1 MTFNKFTL
9 GLVFIAFT
17 GMANSIVIT
26 SLEDATNGGGFF
38 GEVTFTNS
46 GFNTVTITADISS
59 PLNTGITQGDI
70 LGLWF
75 DFSDFNSL
83 GNSLIFGGT
92 TPVLGSDFGENSV
105 GSSISGNNNVNIN
118 GAGAT
123 NWDLAVKVGENGS
136 DGGFVQ
142 TLSFQVMLTGLD
154 ETQFIGQ
161 RVGMRVQSIAGAT
174 EFSQATGEDA
184 GSSKL
189 LGTNTTEVPS
199 PGALAL
205 LGLGLMGLGFVR
217 RKTKA

>member
-1 MTFNKFTL
+1 MMTFNKFTL

-17 GMANSIVIT
+17 GMANSTVIT

-46 GFNTVTITADISS
+46 GTDKVTITADISS
-59 PLNTGITQGDI
+59 SLNTGITQGDI

-75 DFSDFNSL
+75 DFSDFSSL
-83 GNSLIFGGT
+83 SGLPMFGGT
-92 TPVLGSDFGENSV
+92 TPVLVSVFGENSV
-105 GSSISGNNNVNIN
+105 GSSISGNLNIN

-123 NWDLAVKVGENGS
+123 NWDLAVKVGENGPN
-136 DGGFVQ
+136 GGFVQ
-142 TLSFQVMLTGLD
+142 TLSFQVTLAGLD

-161 RVGMRVQSIAGAT
+161 RVGMRVQSIAGVGG
-174 EFSQATGEDA
+174 FG

-189 LGTNTTEVPS
+189 LGTNTTEVPG

-205 LGLGLMGLGFVR
+205 LGLGLVGLGFVR